1 MQRPRQ
7 GSKPVVYLDQN
18 WISNITKAHEESD
31 MFSEKDY
38 YMSLFS
44 AIQEGVTRNR
54 FVCPTSSFHES
65 EAAYGSRVKGSLWY
79 VARLLSRKLSFNS
92 SIEINHQQLIEA
104 ASEFAKQDLP
114 DTCWWTIPFNR
125 DPDTKMEAPPEIS
138 VEVHL
143 SMDELHTDGKRLR
156 DGIQTTLYQ
165 EFKKGRQQHNLSYE
179 AEVEFGMKQL
189 FVEGYAGPL
198 VAIGLPSVAES
209 TLQPLY
215 RQVSLELVERCKE
228 LINICDQDG
237 GLGKFLN
244 SPQFSR
250 SPFISIYAR
259 LRAADIVRFPEQT
272 PKPSQLDDYQ
282 IIATVLPYTNV
293 FATENYMAQLIK
305 QTRIDKEYDCRVF
318 TMREKQEFL
327 EYLMN
332 LE

>member
-1 MQRPRQ
+1 
-7 GSKPVVYLDQN
+7 
-18 WISNITKAHEESD
+18 
-31 MFSEKDY
+31 
-38 YMSLFS
+38 
-44 AIQEGVTRNR
+44 
-54 FVCPTSSFHES
+54 
-65 EAAYGSRVKGSLWY
+65 
-79 VARLLSRKLSFNS
+79 
-92 SIEINHQQLIEA
+92 
-104 ASEFAKQDLP
+104 
-114 DTCWWTIPFNR
+114 
-125 DPDTKMEAPPEIS
+125 
-138 VEVHL
+138 
-143 SMDELHTDGKRLR
+143 
-156 DGIQTTLYQ
+156 
-165 EFKKGRQQHNLSYE
+165 
-179 AEVEFGMKQL
+179 MKQL

-244 SPQFSR
+244 SPQFSK

-282 IIATVLPYTNV
+282 IISTVLPYTNV